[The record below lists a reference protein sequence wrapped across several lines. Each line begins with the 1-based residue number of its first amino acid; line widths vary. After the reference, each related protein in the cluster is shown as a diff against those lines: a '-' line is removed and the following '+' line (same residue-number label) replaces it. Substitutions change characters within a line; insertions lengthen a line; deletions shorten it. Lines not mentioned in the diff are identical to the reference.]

1 MILKKKNATASQDNA
16 LQIFNKDG
24 ICCGD
29 VSPVTVNDY
38 TIAVNTGTLATL
50 SAIRIAGVTYTLS
63 KTYDLT
69 STTAHALL
77 VTEIR
82 GILEGLGYS
91 SDGIRT
97 VWATPTLT
105 INVTNSE
112 IVFTGLTS
120 SGNAFT
126 KGADK
131 KVGIMA

>member
-1 MILKKKNATASQDNA
+1 MILKKKNPTASQDNA

-50 SAIRIAGVTYTLS
+50 TAIRIAGVTYTLS

-69 STTAHALL
+69 STTDHALL